1 MTDAGGSL
9 FALKSKILCKNS
21 PVPTNAVKGM
31 AVSMQNL
38 DVISINLWNIL
49 IALINLVLLFLIIK
63 KFLFGPVK
71 NVLAKR
77 QSEIDR
83 QYEAASEAEA
93 DAKENRRM
101 WEEKLGNAEI
111 EADTILKTA
120 AEQAKFRSDA
130 IVSDAQEKAD
140 RIVRTAASEA
150 ELEIKKAADGIKREI
165 VSVSG
170 ALTEKMLEREIN
182 TDDHRALIDSFIE
195 KIGDGND

>member
-1 MTDAGGSL
+1 
-9 FALKSKILCKNS
+9 
-21 PVPTNAVKGM
+21 
-31 AVSMQNL
+31 MQNL

-71 NVLAKR
+71 IVLAKR

-101 WEEKLGNAEI
+101 WEEKLGNAET

-140 RIVRTAASEA
+140 
-150 ELEIKKAADGIKREI
+150 LLIK
-165 VSVSG
+165 
-170 ALTEKMLEREIN
+170 
-182 TDDHRALIDSFIE
+182 FIE
-195 KIGDGND
+195 KKLSVKKIWVYPVGPVITSHAGLGVVGVYFKHKK

>member
-1 MTDAGGSL
+1 
-9 FALKSKILCKNS
+9 
-21 PVPTNAVKGM
+21 
-31 AVSMQNL
+31 MQNL

-71 NVLAKR
+71 IVLAKR

-101 WEEKLGNAEI
+101 WEEKLGNAET